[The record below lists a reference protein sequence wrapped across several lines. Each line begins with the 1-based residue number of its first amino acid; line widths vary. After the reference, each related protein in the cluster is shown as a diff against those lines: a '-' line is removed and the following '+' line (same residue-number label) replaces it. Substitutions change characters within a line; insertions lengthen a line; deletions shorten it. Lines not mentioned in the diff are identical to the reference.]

1 MAARRRK
8 KHEEPEEHE
17 NEERWMA
24 SYMDMVTVLMCMFI
38 VLFAMSTV
46 DAKKFEQLKDSLATG
61 FGQVKTQKV
70 DTAKGVVVPPKHVD
84 ESGKSTDFALAQQEA
99 QNLKH
104 LKDQIQAAL
113 TRDGLQDAVE
123 LKIDSRGLT
132 IGLVGNSTFFDSNRA
147 ELSARALAVLNDIGP
162 VLAPA
167 SYDVSVEGHADLR
180 QPGAPYPTNWE
191 LSAGRATS
199 VLRHLVEVNGF
210 PQNRI
215 AAVSFGS
222 ARPVDGFTGTT
233 DNDLA
238 QNRRVDVVVLSA
250 QADAIR
256 KLIPQALQSPEPEP
270 TTAPAAAG

>member
-1 MAARRRK
+1 MSVRRRK
-8 KHEEPEEHE
+8 RHEEPEEHE

-70 DTAKGVVVPPKHVD
+70 DTATGVVVPPKHVD

-99 QNLKH
+99 QNLQH

-113 TRDGLQDAVE
+113 TRDGLQDSVE
-123 LKIDSRGLT
+123 LKIDERGLT

-147 ELSARALAVLNDIGP
+147 ELSARAVAVLNDIGP

-167 SYDVSVEGHADLR
+167 QYDVSVEGHADLR

-199 VLRHLVEVNGF
+199 VLRHLVETNGF

-222 ARPVDGFTGTT
+222 ARPVEGHTGTT
-233 DNDLA
+233 DADLA

-250 QADAIR
+250 QPDEIR
-256 KLIPQALQSPEPEP
+256 KLIPQALQAPATE
-270 TTAPAAAG
+270 TAPAAAG

>member
-1 MAARRRK
+1 MSARRRK

-70 DTAKGVVVPPKHVD
+70 DTASGVVVPPKHVD
-84 ESGKSTDFALAQQEA
+84 ESGKSIEFALAQQEA
-99 QNLKH
+99 QNLQH

-123 LKIDSRGLT
+123 LKIDERGLT

-147 ELSARALAVLNDIGP
+147 ELSARAVSVLNDIGP

-167 SYDVSVEGHADLR
+167 SYAVSVEGHADLR

-210 PQNRI
+210 PQGRI

-222 ARPVDGFTGTT
+222 ARPVAGFTGTT
-233 DNDLA
+233 DGDLA

-250 QADAIR
+250 QAEDIR
-256 KLIPQALQSPEPEP
+256 KLIPQAAQTPPATSS
-270 TTAPAAAG
+270 TAVGAG